1 MAKVE
6 RGLGRGLD
14 ALFGGAGEPA
24 ALKDATNKQSLPV
37 EKIVPN
43 LAQPRKHFNPEALE
57 ELAASIKLEGVLQPL
72 LVRPLEDGNFQIVAG
87 ERRWRASQIAGL
99 RQLPVIIKEMTNEQA
114 LAIALIENLQREDL
128 NPMEEALGFKELRDQ
143 FGLSQAE
150 IASRVGKSRSA
161 VANTLRLLSLPVA
174 LQDDIVNGKITQG
187 HARPLLGIDREDAV
201 LAIHE
206 AILANGAS
214 VREVEEWVL
223 EWKQSGTLPGV
234 SAAFSEPLKSE
245 GVKREKH
252 PSFPSLQRQLAEHL
266 ALKVALRGNFD
277 KGSLQINFSSKD
289 EFTNLLKAMG
299 LGIKDSQED

>member
-24 ALKDATNKQSLPV
+24 ALRDSTNKQSLPV

-43 LAQPRKHFNPEALE
+43 LAQPRKHFNQEALE
-57 ELAASIKLEGVLQPL
+57 ELAESIRVEGILQPL

-99 RQLPVIIKEMTNEQA
+99 RQLPVIIKEMTDEQA

-150 IASRVGKSRSA
+150 IATRVGKSRSA
-161 VANTLRLLSLPVA
+161 VANTLRLLSLPLA
-174 LQDDIVNGKITQG
+174 LQDDIVNGAITQG

-201 LAIHE
+201 LALHQ
-206 AILANGAS
+206 AILASNAS
-214 VREVEEWVL
+214 VREVENWVL
-223 EWKQSGTLPGV
+223 EWKQSGVLPGV
-234 SAAFSEPLKSE
+234 SVSPHVPVKGG
-245 GVKREKH
+245 GVKREKD

-266 ALKVALRGNFD
+266 ALKVALRGSFD

-289 EFTNLLKAMG
+289 EFTKLLKAMG
-299 LGIKDSQED
+299 LSIKSPHTS